1 MRSLPASFAFFV
13 LLAALQEESTRAFV
27 PRHYQG
33 PLADIRISLPS
44 WISTRTTAPFS
55 SSSTSLRSSAA
66 PTPNDES
73 IREAYARWRQI
84 YVKGDFDPVRY
95 ENFKANY
102 LAVSAR
108 NAMDAQRARQNGET
122 APTPIKLNEYGDC
135 SADEYRRIMANKQ
148 RSPNQQQQSMSS
160 PTTAPSN
167 QGTGL
172 RPANAPVSNNPGRQ
186 GGSAGVRREDYARAT
201 AQLRAAMEQRVNLE
215 NEMVRLKQR
224 LEEKQRLLQAAVNEE
239 NYCKQRAAL
248 REEQK
253 RLLNDRLTNGWED
266 ERGLRM

>member
-1 MRSLPASFAFFV
+1 MRSLAV
-13 LLAALQEESTRAFV
+13 NLCLLAVLATLQLESTWAFV
-27 PRHYQG
+27 PRHQNQCTIL
-33 PLADIRISLPS
+33 PRFSLPTN
-44 WISTRTTAPFS
+44 TRVSRSP
-55 SSSTSLRSSAA
+55 SSTTSLQSSVA

-73 IREAYARWRQI
+73 IREDYARWRQTYI
-84 YVKGDFDPVRY
+84 KGDFDPVRY

-108 NAMDAQRARQNGET
+108 NAMDAQRARQNGER

-135 SADEYRRIMANKQ
+135 SGDEYRRIMANKQ
-148 RSPNQQQQSMSS
+148 RNPNQQASMSM
-160 PTTAPSN
+160 PNASN
-167 QGTGL
+167 RVGL
-172 RPANAPVSNNPGRQ
+172 RPANSLVDTNTNPGR
-186 GGSAGVRREDYARAT
+186 STANSGVRREDFARAT
-201 AQLRAAMEQRVNLE
+201 AQLRAAMEQRANLE
-215 NEMVRLKQR
+215 NEMVQLKNR